1 MHFFRSPRRAYTVG
15 FALILA
21 LVTLQFV
28 GTRFV
33 ADRQE
38 LSAVEINLSGRQ
50 RMLSQRIGWL
60 LQEISDVS
68 TEASEFE
75 AARLRGIL
83 AACVHLMES
92 SHRALASR
100 DLAIMREVLDTG
112 HACMAPPQATS
123 MPIPATRAPLNDG
136 TVLSEF
142 ANAAWR
148 VAVSETDTENA
159 ADLARNLETPLVDL
173 LVQLNRD
180 TRASQEASIA
190 QVRRIL
196 SWNWLLI
203 VALILAEIVII
214 FRPMAKAV
222 EKSIEDLT
230 EANSELMQSEAR
242 LQGFAATAAHQFWE
256 TDTSARLTYVAAANP
271 EASAIRSSELIGK
284 RFWEIDGVSSGD
296 LGEGQWSG
304 LRETFEA
311 GSPING
317 FEFSHQ
323 APEEKKTWWR
333 INGRPVFTESG
344 SFVGYRGTSSHITR
358 EREAEEHLRLSERMM
373 ALGQLTAGVA
383 HDFNNILAVI
393 HANAELLPGEEN
405 QSEIEEGVAEII
417 GAVDRGAS
425 LTSRLMSF
433 GRVQRLSPEPISVA
447 NFLSE
452 LDQLL
457 NRTLGKSFEVS
468 VTLPD
473 ASLYIYADLHQ
484 LDDAALNLAL
494 NARDAAGVGGK
505 LSIDAS
511 LQLKVG
517 PTDERPDSPSRS
529 FVRIS
534 FRDNGPGISEDL
546 QKRIFEPFFTT
557 KGKGKGSGLGLSM
570 VYGFVH
576 QSEGFVELE
585 SALDE
590 GTTIHL
596 YLPHISDTEQ

>member
-1 MHFFRSPRRAYTVG
+1 
-15 FALILA
+15 
-21 LVTLQFV
+21 
-28 GTRFV
+28 
-33 ADRQE
+33 
-38 LSAVEINLSGRQ
+38 
-50 RMLSQRIGWL
+50 
-60 LQEISDVS
+60 
-68 TEASEFE
+68 
-75 AARLRGIL
+75 
-83 AACVHLMES
+83 
-92 SHRALASR
+92 
-100 DLAIMREVLDTG
+100 
-112 HACMAPPQATS
+112 
-123 MPIPATRAPLNDG
+123 
-136 TVLSEF
+136 
-142 ANAAWR
+142 
-148 VAVSETDTENA
+148 
-159 ADLARNLETPLVDL
+159 
-173 LVQLNRD
+173 
-180 TRASQEASIA
+180 
-190 QVRRIL
+190 
-196 SWNWLLI
+196 
-203 VALILAEIVII
+203 
-214 FRPMAKAV
+214 
-222 EKSIEDLT
+222 
-230 EANSELMQSEAR
+230 
-242 LQGFAATAAHQFWE
+242 
-256 TDTSARLTYVAAANP
+256 
-271 EASAIRSSELIGK
+271 
-284 RFWEIDGVSSGD
+284 
-296 LGEGQWSG
+296 
-304 LRETFEA
+304 
-311 GSPING
+311 
-317 FEFSHQ
+317 
-323 APEEKKTWWR
+323 
-333 INGRPVFTESG
+333 
-344 SFVGYRGTSSHITR
+344 
-358 EREAEEHLRLSERMM
+358 M

-447 NFLSE
+447 NFLGD